1 MVIQVQATINFYPE
15 EKTRKHIAQGV
26 WKRHALIETNC
37 DIELYYAW
45 FLKKRFNLKLNK
57 TLRGT
62 HISFIADRC
71 ESKNWEEVAKKYHGK
86 SITFYHELEPRTQG
100 EHWWLRVYSPHA
112 GDIREE
118 LGLSREPFHPL
129 HLTLGYATIKNI
141 EHSFYIMETC
151 KRFNL
156 VDLSP
161 RKSLSEHEILKF
173 I

>member
-1 MVIQVQATINFYPE
+1 MVIQVQATLNFYPE
-15 EKTRKHIAQGV
+15 EKTRKHIAQGA